1 LCSKCHIHNLV
12 SGDDMPLTTEYL
24 DQQGKG
30 GVQQINFYQF
40 LNVGINASLKEINL
54 ACQKKVKQI
63 GVARKGDLSPE
74 KESELRAEFDLV
86 REAYSI
92 LSEKNKRLAYNR
104 ELFSDNEK
112 EEPIPSSFFKSIRSE
127 TAKIEKSKP
136 AQNPNRSVYKN
147 FFGFS
152 EKPFHLSPNPK
163 YLYLS
168 AKHKEV
174 LAHLVFG
181 LQENNGFLK
190 IIGEV
195 GTGKTMICKSFLKEL
210 HTNFSI
216 AYIIHPS
223 VNSLELLQTINSEL
237 GLPSRSNN
245 KKELTNILNRFLIEE
260 RLKGHRV
267 VVIID
272 EAQDLTVPVLEEL
285 RLLSNM
291 ETETEKL
298 LQIVLIGQPELDK
311 VLAKS
316 ELRQLRQRITVQW
329 ELLPLSKEECRGY
342 IHHRL
347 SVAKGKGKVNFT
359 RPAMDLVY
367 RYSQGI
373 PRMINV
379 LADRALLV
387 GFTLNSKK
395 IDKHIVNQAVKEI
408 GAARSPA
415 WQAGP
420 LRKLVLSGIAVV
432 GAVALALGFYVNM
445 NAIPFSAGK
454 SDVNSESQINS
465 RDKSSS
471 QSRLAKTVSKPVL
484 IKSPSVISNQIN
496 ESEDLLRL
504 TLPEKLVSY
513 LSPMSYSESLG
524 ESVKWVLHGW
534 GVTQKDDALNQSY
547 MLDRMGKKY
556 GLSVFSINSDMRH
569 LKQLNQPAIL
579 EITLPDFKGS
589 RYVALTAIKG
599 NTAILGSMDRVE
611 MPLSALEKL
620 WSRKAI
626 ILWKNFEKLPEKF
639 QKGFRGKEVM
649 WLQNNLRSIGF
660 FQGKQARAYGPK
672 TEKAVKSFQRK
683 YGISASGSFTD
694 ESKIMLYSLLNNY
707 PTPGLKQS

>member
-1 LCSKCHIHNLV
+1 MFKMPYSNLV

-24 DQQGKG
+24 DLQGKVD
-30 GVQQINFYQF
+30 VQQVNFYQF
-40 LNVGINASLKEINL
+40 LSVGINASLKEINL

-74 KESELRAEFDLV
+74 KESELRTEFDLV
-86 REAYSI
+86 RDAYSI
-92 LSEKNKRLAYNR
+92 LSDKNKRLAYNR
-104 ELFSDNEK
+104 ELFTTIEK
-112 EEPIPSSFFKSIRSE
+112 AEALPSSFFKSIRSE
-127 TAKIEKSKP
+127 TAKIEKNKS
-136 AQNPNRSVYKN
+136 AQNPNRSVYKD

-223 VNSLELLQTINSEL
+223 VNSLELLQTINAEL
-237 GLPSRSNN
+237 GLTSDSSS
-245 KKELTNILNRFLIEE
+245 KKELTQILNRFLIEE

-272 EAQDLTVPVLEEL
+272 EAQDLIVPVLEEL

-311 VLAKS
+311 VLAKP

-347 SVAKGKGKVNFT
+347 NVAKGKGKVNFT
-359 RPAMDLVY
+359 RPAMDLVF

-395 IDKHIVNQAVKEI
+395 IDKHIVHQAVKEI
-408 GAARSPA
+408 GAARNPG
-415 WQAGP
+415 WQSGP
-420 LRKLVLSGIAVV
+420 LKKQILSGIAVV
-432 GAVALALGFYVNM
+432 GAVALALGFYINM
-445 NAIPFSAGK
+445 DAIPFSGEKENITKVSNANH
-454 SDVNSESQINS
+454 VNDSESVALLPNVNE
-465 RDKSSS
+465 KS
-471 QSRLAKTVSKPVL
+471 VL
-484 IKSPSVISNQIN
+484 VKAPLVLPTQLKDSA
-496 ESEDLLRL
+496 DTLRL

-513 LSPMSYSESLG
+513 LSPMTYSESLA
-524 ESVKWVLHGW
+524 ESVNWVLRGW
-534 GVTQKDDALNQSY
+534 GIDPKTNAENDSNIMDS
-547 MLDRMGKKY
+547 MEKKH
-556 GLSVFSINSDMRH
+556 GLSVFSINSNMRH

-579 EITLPDFKGS
+579 EITLPDFQGS

-599 NTAILGSMDRVE
+599 DIAILGSMDRVE
-611 MPLSALEKL
+611 MPLSALEQL
-620 WSRKAI
+620 WNRKAI
-626 ILWKNFEKLPEKF
+626 ILWKNFEKLPNKF
-639 QKGFRGKEVM
+639 QKGYRGKEVM
-649 WLQNNLRSIGF
+649 WLQNNLRSTGF
-660 FQGKQARAYGPK
+660 FQGKQAKAYGPK

-683 YGISASGSFTD
+683 YEISASGSFTD
-694 ESKIMLYSLLNNY
+694 ESKIMLYSLLNKY
-707 PTPGLKQS
+707 PTPKLKES

>member
-1 LCSKCHIHNLV
+1 
-12 SGDDMPLTTEYL
+12 MPLTTEYL
-24 DQQGKG
+24 DQHRKG

-40 LNVGINASLKEINL
+40 LNVGINSSLKEINL

-63 GVARKGDLSPE
+63 GVARKGDPSQE

-86 REAYSI
+86 RDAYSI
-92 LSEKNKRLAYNR
+92 LSDKNKRLAYNR
-104 ELFSDNEK
+104 EIFSYNEK
-112 EEPIPSSFFKSIRSE
+112 EESIPTSFFKSIRSE
-127 TAKIEKSKP
+127 TAKIEKNKTT
-136 AQNPNRSVYKN
+136 QNSNRSVYKN

-237 GLPSRSNN
+237 GLPSKSKS
-245 KKELTNILNRFLIEE
+245 KKELTQILNRFLIEE

-311 VLAKS
+311 ILAKS

-347 SVAKGKGKVNFT
+347 GVAKGKGKVNFT

-395 IDKHIVNQAVKEI
+395 IDKRIIHQAVKEI
-408 GAARSPA
+408 GAARNPG

-420 LRKLVLSGIAVV
+420 WRKLFLSGIAVV
-432 GAVALALGFYVNM
+432 AAVALALGFYINM
-445 NAIPFSAGK
+445 DAIPFSVEN
-454 SDVNSESQINS
+454 SDIKTESNINS
-465 RDKSSS
+465 IRVADSEAISQKKASKPALTKASLVKSS
-471 QSRLAKTVSKPVL
+471 
-484 IKSPSVISNQIN
+484 KSID
-496 ESEDLLRL
+496 SEDLLRL

-513 LSPMSYSESLG
+513 LSTMTYRESLA
-524 ESVKWVLHGW
+524 ESVNWVLLGW
-534 GVTQKDDALNQSY
+534 GVTPKNDVANDSY
-547 MLDRMGKKY
+547 LLDGVEKKY
-556 GLSVFSINSDMRH
+556 GLSLFSFISDMRH

-579 EITLPDFKGS
+579 EITLPDFQGS
-589 RYVALTAIKG
+589 RYIALTAIK
-599 NTAILGSMDRVE
+599 NDTAILGSMDRVE
-611 MPLSALEKL
+611 MPLLALEKL
-620 WSRKAI
+620 WNRKAI
-626 ILWKNFEKLPEKF
+626 ILWKNFEKLPDRF
-639 QKGFRGKEVM
+639 QKGYRGKEVM

-660 FQGKQARAYGPK
+660 FQGKQAMAYGPK
-672 TEKAVKSFQRK
+672 TERAVKSFQRQ
-683 YGISASGSFTD
+683 YGISTSGSFTD
-694 ESKIMLYSLLNNY
+694 ESKIMLYNLLNNY
-707 PTPGLKQS
+707 PTPRLNQL

>member
-1 LCSKCHIHNLV
+1 
-12 SGDDMPLTTEYL
+12 MPLTNEYQ
-24 DQQGKG
+24 DQLGKG

-63 GVARKGDLSPE
+63 SLARKGDISSE

-86 REAYSI
+86 RDAYSI
-92 LSEKNKRLAYNR
+92 LSDKSKRLAYNR
-104 ELFSDNEK
+104 ELFSDHEK
-112 EEPIPSSFFKSIRSE
+112 EEPVPSSFFKGIRSE
-127 TAKIEKSKP
+127 TAKIEKNKP
-136 AQNPNRSVYKN
+136 AQNPNRSVYKD

-223 VNSLELLQTINSEL
+223 INSLELLQTINSEL
-237 GLPSRSNN
+237 GLNYRSKS
-245 KKELTNILNRFLIEE
+245 KKELTNTLNRFLIEE

-347 SVAKGKGKVNFT
+347 SVAKGKGKVNFS

-367 RYSQGI
+367 KYSEGI

-387 GFTLNSKK
+387 GYTLNSKK
-395 IDKHIVNQAVKEI
+395 IDKHIVQQAVKEI
-408 GAARSPA
+408 GVAR
-415 WQAGP
+415 GP
-420 LRKLVLSGIAVV
+420 SWPSASLRKLFLSGIAVIA
-432 GAVALALGFYVNM
+432 AVALALGFYVNM
-445 NAIPFSAGK
+445 DAIPFSAEK
-454 SDVNSESQINS
+454 NKNNSESTINS
-465 RDKSSS
+465 DGNSDSKAV
-471 QSRLAKTVSKPVL
+471 LPNTVSKPVL
-484 IKSPSVISNQIN
+484 IKAPQVMPTQLN
-496 ESEDLLRL
+496 ETEDLLRL

-513 LSPMSYSESLG
+513 LSPMSYSESSA

-534 GVTQKDDALNQSY
+534 GVTPKNDAGIDSY
-547 MLDRMGKKY
+547 MLDNVRKKY
-556 GLSVFSINSDMRH
+556 GFSVYSFNSDIKH

-589 RYVALTAIKG
+589 RHVALTSIKG
-599 NTAILGSMDRVE
+599 DTAILGSMDRVE
-611 MPLSALEKL
+611 IPLTALEKL
-620 WSRKAI
+620 WNRKAI
-626 ILWKNFEKLPEKF
+626 IIWKNFEKLPAKF

-649 WLQNNLRSIGF
+649 WLQNNLRSTGH

-672 TEKAVKSFQRK
+672 TEQAVKSFQRQH
-683 YGISASGSFTD
+683 GISPSGSFTD

-707 PTPGLKQS
+707 PTPRLKQS

>member
-1 LCSKCHIHNLV
+1 
-12 SGDDMPLTTEYL
+12 MPLTTEYL
-24 DQQGKG
+24 DQQGKS

-63 GVARKGDLSPE
+63 GLARKGDLSPE

-86 REAYSI
+86 RDAYSI
-92 LSEKNKRLAYNR
+92 LSDKNKRLAYNR
-104 ELFSDNEK
+104 ELFSYKEK
-112 EEPIPSSFFKSIRSE
+112 EETIPSSFFKSIRSE
-127 TAKIEKSKP
+127 TAKIEKNKT
-136 AQNPNRSVYKN
+136 AQNSKRSVYKD

-223 VNSLELLQTINSEL
+223 VNSLELLQTINAEL
-237 GLPSRSNN
+237 GLPSRSKS

-347 SVAKGKGKVNFT
+347 SVAKGNGKVNFS

-367 RYSQGI
+367 KYSGGI

-395 IDKHIVNQAVKEI
+395 IDKHIVHQAVKEI
-408 GAARSPA
+408 GAARNPS
-415 WQAGP
+415 WQLGS
-420 LRKLVLSGIAVV
+420 LRKLILSGIAVV
-432 GAVALALGFYVNM
+432 GALALALGFYVNM
-445 NAIPFSAGK
+445 DAIPFSKEK
-454 SDVNSESQINS
+454 SVIQSESKINS
-465 RDKSSS
+465 NSSS
-471 QSRLAKTVSKPVL
+471 DSEVIPSNTVSKPVL
-484 IKSPSVISNQIN
+484 IKAPVAKPSQIN
-496 ESEDLLRL
+496 ESQDLLRL

-513 LSPMSYSESLG
+513 LSTMSYSESLA

-534 GVTQKDDALNQSY
+534 GISPKNDAGNDSY
-547 MLDRMGKKY
+547 KLDSLENKY
-556 GLSVFSINSDMRH
+556 GLSVYSFKSDMKH

-599 NTAILGSMDRVE
+599 DTAILGSMDRVE
-611 MPLSALEKL
+611 MPVSALEKL
-620 WSRKAI
+620 WSRKGL
-626 ILWKNFEKLPEKF
+626 ILWKNYEKLPQNF
-639 QKGFRGKEVM
+639 QKGYRGKEVM
-649 WLQNNLRSIGF
+649 WLQNSLRSSGF
-660 FQGKQARAYGPK
+660 FQGKQARVYGPK
-672 TEKAVKSFQRK
+672 TEQAVRKFQGH

-707 PTPGLKQS
+707 PTPRLKQ

>member
-1 LCSKCHIHNLV
+1 MCSKCHIHNLV

-24 DQQGKG
+24 DLQGKVD
-30 GVQQINFYQF
+30 VQQNNFYQF

-63 GVARKGDLSPE
+63 GMARKGDLSPE

-86 REAYSI
+86 RDAYSI
-92 LSEKNKRLAYNR
+92 LSDKNKRLAYNG
-104 ELFSDNEK
+104 ELFTLIKK
-112 EEPIPSSFFKSIRSE
+112 EEAIPSSFFKSIRLE
-127 TAKIEKSKP
+127 TAKIEKNKS
-136 AQNPNRSVYKN
+136 AQNPNRSVYKD

-237 GLPSRSNN
+237 GLPSGSSS
-245 KKELTNILNRFLIEE
+245 KKELTQILNRFLIEE

-285 RLLSNM
+285 RLLSNI

-311 VLAKS
+311 VLAKP

-342 IHHRL
+342 INHRL

-395 IDKHIVNQAVKEI
+395 IDKHIVHQAVKEM
-408 GAARSPA
+408 GVSRRPG
-415 WQAGP
+415 WQSGS
-420 LRKLVLSGIAVV
+420 LGKLVLSGIAVV
-432 GAVALALGFYVNM
+432 GGLALALGFYINM
-445 NAIPFSAGK
+445 DAIPFSVEKRVITKVSKANPING
-454 SDVNSESQINS
+454 SESVTLLPNVKETS
-465 RDKSSS
+465 VLVK
-471 QSRLAKTVSKPVL
+471 APVL
-484 IKSPSVISNQIN
+484 LPMQLND
-496 ESEDLLRL
+496 SEDLLRL
-504 TLPEKLVSY
+504 TLPEKLASY
-513 LSPMSYSESLG
+513 LSPMTYSESLA
-524 ESVKWVLHGW
+524 ESVNWVLRGW
-534 GVTQKDDALNQSY
+534 GVDPKTNTENDSHMMDS
-547 MLDRMGKKY
+547 MGKKH
-556 GLSVFSINSDMRH
+556 GL
-569 LKQLNQPAIL
+569 
-579 EITLPDFKGS
+579 
-589 RYVALTAIKG
+589 
-599 NTAILGSMDRVE
+599 LGRS
-611 MPLSALEKL
+611 
-620 WSRKAI
+620 
-626 ILWKNFEKLPEKF
+626 FF
-639 QKGFRGKEVM
+639 GKS
-649 WLQNNLRSIGF
+649 NR
-660 FQGKQARAYGPK
+660 
-672 TEKAVKSFQRK
+672 
-683 YGISASGSFTD
+683 
-694 ESKIMLYSLLNNY
+694 
-707 PTPGLKQS
+707 